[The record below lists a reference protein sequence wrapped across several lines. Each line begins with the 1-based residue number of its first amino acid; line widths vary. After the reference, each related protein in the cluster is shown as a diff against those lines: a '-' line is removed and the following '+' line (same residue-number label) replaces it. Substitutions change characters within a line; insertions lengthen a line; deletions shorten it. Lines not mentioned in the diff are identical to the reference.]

1 MRRVLPFAILFAST
15 LIATTQINA
24 QKDRFAYAITDLSK
38 EGAGWN
44 VLRRLDLQTGE
55 YSNIILNGTDQNLA
69 IYDAVSKKQINFQ
82 PDARYGNLF
91 QAPFATGVAAAAY
104 DRKHNRLYFTPMF
117 IDQLRYIDLRTMKM
131 YYVSS
136 EAFTQLGNMHNDQ
149 GKIITRMVI
158 APDGDGYAISNDG
171 NTFIRFSTG
180 KKPAIRQLGT
190 LVDDASNNSTSVHNS
205 CTSYGGDM
213 IADDMGNLFIISAR
227 NHVFKVNVET
237 KVATHLGVV
246 KNLPSTFTVNGAVV
260 DSEGSLLVS
269 SAVDA
274 SAYYIVNPKGWTAAP
289 YAAANGIYRS
299 SDLANSNFLSSKRNH
314 PLKPELQNVQLTRV
328 SAADKFAKL
337 IAIYP
342 NPVINDNITVQFNK
356 VPNGDYTIELTDV
369 LGRSVMQKRVTV
381 SMEDQTQSLT
391 ISRSNARGTYLVK
404 VFDKEKL
411 SVFTQKVL
419 VQ

>member
-1 MRRVLPFAILFAST
+1 MRRALPSAILFASIFT
-15 LIATTQINA
+15 IISPIHA

-44 VLRRLDLQTGE
+44 ALRRLDLQTGE
-55 YSNIILNGTDQNLA
+55 YSNILLNGTDQDFIA
-69 IYDAVSKKQINFQ
+69 YDAVSKKQINAQ

-117 IDQLRYIDLRTMKM
+117 VDQLRYIDLKTMKL
-131 YYVSS
+131 YYVT
-136 EAFTQLGNMHNDQ
+136 EPFTKLGNMHNDQ

-158 APDGDGYAISNDG
+158 TPDGYGYAISNDG

-180 KKPAIRQLGT
+180 KKPAIQQLGA
-190 LVDDASNNSTSVHNS
+190 LVDDASNNSISIHNS
-205 CTSYGGDM
+205 CSSYGGDM
-213 IADDMGNLFIISAR
+213 IADDEGNLFILSAR
-227 NHVFKVNVET
+227 NQVFRVNTET
-237 KVATHLGVV
+237 KVATYLGAI
-246 KNLPSTFTVNGAVV
+246 KNLPASFTVNGAVV
-260 DSEGSLLVS
+260 DAEGSLLVS
-269 SAVDA
+269 SAVDG
-274 SAYYIVNPKGWTAAP
+274 SAYYVVNPKTWTASP
-289 YAAANGIYRS
+289 YAAANGVYRS
-299 SDLANSNFLSSKRNH
+299 SDLANSNFLSSKKTN
-314 PLKPELQNVQLTRV
+314 PLRPEWQTVQLTKV
-328 SAADKFAKL
+328 AAADKFAKL

-342 NPVINDNITVQFNK
+342 NPVTNDNITIQFNK

-381 SMEDQTQSLT
+381 NMEDQTQSLT
-391 ISRSNARGTYLVK
+391 ISRSHARGTYLVK
-404 VFDKEKL
+404 VFDMEKQ